1 MKHLIITF
9 GSELSLRLSAEQ
21 MGEEL
26 LIKTYNGI
34 LNCKLERNPVYEINY
49 KDDNSLVYQKTMVN
63 TFAIKFMQ
71 AIE

>member
-9 GSELSLRLSAEQ
+9 GSELSLQFSAEL

-34 LNCKLERNPVYEINY
+34 LNCKLERNPVYEICYMDEN
-49 KDDNSLVYQKTMVN
+49 KRVYQRTMVN
-63 TFAIKFMQ
+63 TFAIKHMQ
-71 AIE
+71 AVE